1 MDVEALRSEFPAL
14 ERTIY
19 LNSGWQGP
27 PPRRVTEAIQERLR
41 AEAESGPTSKPMYE
55 QAVETRPRA
64 REVGARLLNA
74 SVEEISLTPRT
85 TDGLTTVVSGL
96 RWQEGDEVITFDIE
110 HPSVLIPCHLLQR
123 KYGVTVRCLPL
134 APDEDHWSILEKVR
148 SALNENTRLVFF
160 SHIQFH
166 SGLRMPVE
174 EIRAMT
180 RPLGVQMLVDGA
192 QTAGHIDLDMRALDC
207 DYYAIPGQ
215 KWLSGPSGTGALFVR
230 RDRIAEIELNQV
242 GFRSVA
248 NMAELHPTFHEY
260 RIDDENIEKFGGD
273 PPSIALTLGFIEA
286 AEFALEIGAG
296 AIEERS
302 MALAGRAK
310 DLLVET
316 PGVTLLSPTAR
327 AGSSGLVSFAV
338 EGVEP
343 QVIVDRLW
351 DEDSVVLRT
360 VRNPD
365 GVRFSFAWFN
375 TEDEVDRVLEAIR
388 KIGTG

>member
-1 MDVEALRSEFPAL
+1 
-14 ERTIY
+14 
-19 LNSGWQGP
+19 
-27 PPRRVTEAIQERLR
+27 
-41 AEAESGPTSKPMYE
+41 
-55 QAVETRPRA
+55 
-64 REVGARLLNA
+64 
-74 SVEEISLTPRT
+74 
-85 TDGLTTVVSGL
+85 
-96 RWQEGDEVITFDIE
+96 
-110 HPSVLIPCHLLQR
+110 
-123 KYGVTVRCLPL
+123 
-134 APDEDHWSILEKVR
+134 
-148 SALNENTRLVFF
+148 
-160 SHIQFH
+160 
-166 SGLRMPVE
+166 
-174 EIRAMT
+174 
-180 RPLGVQMLVDGA
+180 
-192 QTAGHIDLDMRALDC
+192 
-207 DYYAIPGQ
+207 
-215 KWLSGPSGTGALFVR
+215 
-230 RDRIAEIELNQV
+230 
-242 GFRSVA
+242 
-248 NMAELHPTFHEY
+248 
-260 RIDDENIEKFGGD
+260 
-273 PPSIALTLGFIEA
+273 
-286 AEFALEIGAG
+286 G

>member
-1 MDVEALRSEFPAL
+1 
-14 ERTIY
+14 
-19 LNSGWQGP
+19 
-27 PPRRVTEAIQERLR
+27 
-41 AEAESGPTSKPMYE
+41 
-55 QAVETRPRA
+55 
-64 REVGARLLNA
+64 
-74 SVEEISLTPRT
+74 
-85 TDGLTTVVSGL
+85 
-96 RWQEGDEVITFDIE
+96 
-110 HPSVLIPCHLLQR
+110 
-123 KYGVTVRCLPL
+123 
-134 APDEDHWSILEKVR
+134 
-148 SALNENTRLVFF
+148 
-160 SHIQFH
+160 
-166 SGLRMPVE
+166 
-174 EIRAMT
+174 MT

-248 NMAELHPTFHEY
+248 NMAELHPTFHDY

-316 PGVTLLSPTAR
+316 PGVTLLSPTDR

>member
-1 MDVEALRSEFPAL
+1 
-14 ERTIY
+14 
-19 LNSGWQGP
+19 
-27 PPRRVTEAIQERLR
+27 
-41 AEAESGPTSKPMYE
+41 
-55 QAVETRPRA
+55 
-64 REVGARLLNA
+64 
-74 SVEEISLTPRT
+74 
-85 TDGLTTVVSGL
+85 
-96 RWQEGDEVITFDIE
+96 
-110 HPSVLIPCHLLQR
+110 
-123 KYGVTVRCLPL
+123 
-134 APDEDHWSILEKVR
+134 
-148 SALNENTRLVFF
+148 
-160 SHIQFH
+160 
-166 SGLRMPVE
+166 
-174 EIRAMT
+174 
-180 RPLGVQMLVDGA
+180 
-192 QTAGHIDLDMRALDC
+192 
-207 DYYAIPGQ
+207 
-215 KWLSGPSGTGALFVR
+215 
-230 RDRIAEIELNQV
+230 
-242 GFRSVA
+242 
-248 NMAELHPTFHEY
+248 MAELHPTFHDY

-343 QVIVDRLW
+343 EVIVDRLW

>member
-1 MDVEALRSEFPAL
+1 
-14 ERTIY
+14 
-19 LNSGWQGP
+19 
-27 PPRRVTEAIQERLR
+27 
-41 AEAESGPTSKPMYE
+41 
-55 QAVETRPRA
+55 
-64 REVGARLLNA
+64 
-74 SVEEISLTPRT
+74 
-85 TDGLTTVVSGL
+85 
-96 RWQEGDEVITFDIE
+96 
-110 HPSVLIPCHLLQR
+110 
-123 KYGVTVRCLPL
+123 
-134 APDEDHWSILEKVR
+134 
-148 SALNENTRLVFF
+148 
-160 SHIQFH
+160 
-166 SGLRMPVE
+166 
-174 EIRAMT
+174 MT

-248 NMAELHPTFHEY
+248 NMAELHPTFHDY

-310 DLLVET
+310 DLLIET